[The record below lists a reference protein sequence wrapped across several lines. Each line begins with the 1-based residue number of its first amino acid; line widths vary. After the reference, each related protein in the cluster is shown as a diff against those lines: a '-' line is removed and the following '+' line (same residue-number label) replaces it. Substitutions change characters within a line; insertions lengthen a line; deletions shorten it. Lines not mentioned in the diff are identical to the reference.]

1 MDHSQAMAGL
11 SEVGRNFLAAGIG
24 PVVGIDAVGDNRHV
38 AVAERNHLEAGLDKE
53 PVEDLGSR
61 LAGKEE
67 EAVLQSLAVDQIL
80 DYRKT

>member
-1 MDHSQAMAGL
+1 MAGL
-11 SEVGRNFLAAGIG
+11 SEVGRSSLAAGIG
-24 PVVGIDAVGDNRHV
+24 PAVGIDAVEGNRHV

-61 LAGKEE
+61 LAGNEQ

>member
-1 MDHSQAMAGL
+1 M
-11 SEVGRNFLAAGIG
+11 EVLFEVDRSCLAAGIG
-24 PVVGIDAVGDNRHV
+24 LAVEIVVAGDNHHV